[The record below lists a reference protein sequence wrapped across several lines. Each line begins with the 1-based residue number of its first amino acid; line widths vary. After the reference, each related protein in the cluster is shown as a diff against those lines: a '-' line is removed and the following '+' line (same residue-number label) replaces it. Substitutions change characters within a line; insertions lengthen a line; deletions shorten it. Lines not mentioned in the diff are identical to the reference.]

1 MSNRNINCPLHGF
14 ITLTPR
20 MCQII
25 DTPEWKRLHNLRQL
39 GVAYIVY
46 PSANQ
51 TRAEHSLGVSHLGK
65 LLATSLQQ
73 NQPELEISDN
83 DIELIQIAG
92 LVHDI
97 GHGPFSHLYDD
108 IFVKAGELYHEERGI
123 IIFKQMVATH
133 NIPLTEN
140 EVKKIIH
147 MIDPPDILTKQFLYQ
162 IIANKISSIDV
173 DKIDYIQRDSY
184 HIGFGLSEKYER
196 LITMCR
202 VVNFEGNRT
211 LAWPEK
217 LQDEILSLFETRYRL
232 HKKVYNHHTVKA
244 GEYIITEI
252 LDNMLKDVNLDFSK
266 LNDAMILF
274 PVNEK
279 VIALK
284 EKIDKRELPK
294 MIGERV
300 LSYNE
305 VTEEVKQFEQKLDNI
320 VAILNGCNIENRG
333 WSKIKIG
340 FISGHGGNPLKRVVY
355 FKKNEDP
362 HYLEEYTSFMAP
374 KNYQEYIYR
383 IYINDSKQFDNA
395 KSIWLHTI

>member
-1 MSNRNINCPLHGF
+1 MSF
-14 ITLTPR
+14 
-20 MCQII
+20 
-25 DTPEWKRLHNLRQL
+25 
-39 GVAYIVY
+39 
-46 PSANQ
+46 
-51 TRAEHSLGVSHLGK
+51 K
-65 LLATSLQQ
+65 LLKST
-73 NQPELEISDN
+73 
-83 DIELIQIAG
+83 
-92 LVHDI
+92 
-97 GHGPFSHLYDD
+97 
-108 IFVKAGELYHEERGI
+108 I
-123 IIFKQMVATH
+123 IISAMTAISRVFGLIRDIVIGTVFGPGLSVDVFIVSFK
-133 NIPLTEN
+133 IPNFLRRLFAEGGFSQAFVPVLSEYKERRKEE
-140 EVKKIIH
+140 EVQKIIH
-147 MIDPPDILTKQFLYQ
+147 MIDPPDILTKHFLYQ

-252 LDNMLKDVNLDFSK
+252 LDNMLENVDLHFSK

-305 VTEEVKQFEQKLDNI
+305 VTEEVKQFEQKLDNV

-340 FISGHGGNPLKRVVY
+340 FISGNGDNPLKRVVY

-383 IYINDSKQFDNA
+383 IYINDSRHFDNA

>member
-1 MSNRNINCPLHGF
+1 MAINLIRN
-14 ITLTPR
+14 
-20 MCQII
+20 
-25 DTPEWKRLHNLRQL
+25 
-39 GVAYIVY
+39 
-46 PSANQ
+46 
-51 TRAEHSLGVSHLGK
+51 
-65 LLATSLQQ
+65 
-73 NQPELEISDN
+73 
-83 DIELIQIAG
+83 
-92 LVHDI
+92 
-97 GHGPFSHLYDD
+97 
-108 IFVKAGELYHEERGI
+108 
-123 IIFKQMVATH
+123 
-133 NIPLTEN
+133 
-140 EVKKIIH
+140 
-147 MIDPPDILTKQFLYQ
+147 PDIIKNVSLNKNKRPKFVVGFAAETNDYINNARKKLITKKCDL

-252 LDNMLKDVNLDFSK
+252 LDNMLENVDLHFSK

-305 VTEEVKQFEQKLDNI
+305 VTEEVKQFEQKLDNV

-333 WSKIKIG
+333 WSKIKIVKM
-340 FISGHGGNPLKRVVY
+340 KR
-355 FKKNEDP
+355 
-362 HYLEEYTSFMAP
+362 HY
-374 KNYQEYIYR
+374 I
-383 IYINDSKQFDNA
+383 
-395 KSIWLHTI
+395 